1 MKEGA
6 CWHLSRGS
14 ISQAAHSEYKQVIS
28 FDVICKCRLAVA
40 ITPTLIFVPRIFV
53 IARAYQS
60 DVAWGHNAIS
70 RSRTIRPRVPRLSRR
85 APPWPCV
92 VALPVTTDRTV
103 RQSLPTSRPI
113 EA

>member
-70 RSRTIRPRVPRLSRR
+70 RSRYTTAR
-85 APPWPCV
+85 AEI
-92 VALPVTTDRTV
+92 VTTRTTMAARRDPPSDDRPHGAPNAADV
-103 RQSLPTSRPI
+103 
-113 EA
+113 AAD